1 MYKIQV
7 RYIQDTY
14 KVYIYIHM
22 CDVCTLYHDKYK
34 IDNIYMYTYNNV
46 NAHIYILYT
55 YTQKYYALYEKDARC

>member
-1 MYKIQV
+1 
-7 RYIQDTY
+7 
-14 KVYIYIHM
+14 M

>member
-1 MYKIQV
+1 
-7 RYIQDTY
+7 
-14 KVYIYIHM
+14 M

-55 YTQKYYALYEKDARC
+55 YTQKYYALYEKDARCWHVCNNIDAPQWKHDFN